1 MDFEK
6 IRKDFSILS
15 KVIDSKQLIYLDNA
29 ATTQKPNFVI
39 DSISGFYKNHNAN
52 ILRGVYPLAEQATE
66 MYENARQK
74 IAKFINASDA
84 CEIIFTSGTTEG
96 INFIADSW
104 VQNNLKPGD
113 EILLTEAE
121 HHANFLPWVLL
132 AEKTGVKLKF
142 IKINPKTFKLDF
154 SDDLIT
160 EKTKLVAL
168 THSSN
173 VLGNIWQKDQLE
185 KVIKKA
191 HEVGAKVLL
200 DAAQTVPHQKIDI
213 QKLNPD
219 FLVFSGHKML
229 GSTGIGILYI
239 KKEIQDEVAPYRVG
253 GSMVH
258 SSVSKS
264 PTWVESPAK
273 FEAGTP
279 PIAQAIG
286 LGAAVDYINENINF
300 DGLKKHEANLCSK
313 LIDGLQQID
322 GVTIFGNIEELK
334 QTGHLVSFFVE
345 DIHVHDIASLLGSKN
360 ICVRAGQHC
369 AQPLSTVLNVQAT
382 LRVSFYLYNTD
393 KEVEIFL
400 KELQE
405 AIIFLKG

>member
-6 IRKDFSILS
+6 IRKDFPILS

-39 DSISGFYKNHNAN
+39 DFISDFYKNHNAN
-52 ILRGVYPLAEQATE
+52 ILRGVYPLAEQATM

-74 IAKFINASDA
+74 IAKFINASDV

-96 INFIADSW
+96 INFISDSW
-104 VQNNLKPGD
+104 AENSLKPGD

-132 AEKTGVKLKF
+132 AEKTGAKLKF
-142 IKINPKTFKLDF
+142 IKINPETFKLEF

-160 EKTKLVAL
+160 EKTKFVAI

-173 VLGNIWQKDQLE
+173 VLGNIWQKNQLE
-185 KVIKKA
+185 KIIKKS

-229 GSTGIGILYI
+229 GPTGVGILYV
-239 KKEIQDEVAPYRVG
+239 KKEIQDEVKPYKVG

-258 SSVSKS
+258 SAVAKS

-286 LGAAVDYINENINF
+286 LGAAVDYINENIDPLNIELKKLAAEKGVIWVDLTPLF
-300 DGLKKHEANLCSK
+300 KDKNGKLKKHLTE
-313 LIDGLQQID
+313 DGL
-322 GVTIFGNIEELK
+322 
-334 QTGHLVSFFVE
+334 HLNGAAYQLWYSA
-345 DIHVHDIASLLGSKN
+345 IKKY
-360 ICVRAGQHC
+360 
-369 AQPLSTVLNVQAT
+369 
-382 LRVSFYLYNTD
+382 LR
-393 KEVEIFL
+393 
-400 KELQE
+400 
-405 AIIFLKG
+405 